1 MTPEERKAFK
11 ERMKQLKAYR
21 EQNPGKG
28 YWDFKQQQ
36 APGPYSAG
44 ELVKSIEEFTNHE
57 EYLGPP
63 SHNYDFTLSEEWA
76 DKHGYYPDERG
87 HRDDIVKKEAHP
99 THPSK
104 GKWKSQYQFDLT
116 DKGIE
121 DPNFILYGLNDG
133 GQDPQATMTYRGGI
147 VLPELTVT
155 PKGNYIYNSYDNIK
169 VYWPGGETGDD
180 YDPEKELKRSLN
192 IVEHMLKH
200 KKPLTDDWKVIN
212 DYADKVLW
220 TMENPNNNAYRDGK
234 YYVYQDRGNDGVN
247 RKNIGPGIESH
258 SSIGQKLDYN
268 GKTGYTREYLNGI
281 VQEDLL
287 KGTAR
292 IVESLNNM
300 QDGKY
305 YGVWDTLS
313 VGPKMTLYD
322 IYHNVKNKNKKNLPE
337 SWPKLIESIATGDL
351 EKAKEE
357 TYSGSTRRQKMR
369 NELLKYGDIDG
380 VNNYADGGQT
390 GDEPGSASLEQ
401 IEQREWLRNWLSNRT
416 AQMADNIDTYANQV
430 YYGSSHDRNHVLPF
444 FFQNKEKNAA
454 NVIQEQLQW
463 ADETPVYDYRE
474 PWTVN
479 LGNPYED
486 YFFGLPATLQGAFLK
501 EPGKERAINISP
513 ITKDRSAILH
523 ELSHATQDKYE
534 IQTSKIAEILK
545 KHGKELPTHDK
556 YYDNPNE
563 IYSRMNQFRHDNG
576 LKPSDVVTEEQ
587 IEQWKKSS
595 IDNRFIKRYSTNTL
609 LDLLNT
615 VADANSRSRSDEVP
629 MAKDGLQTGNGTPV
643 IGTTTYN
650 NYGDITH
657 NIATSFSDDTL
668 NLGLPDVVV
677 TPRDNLD
684 LAGYVNNRMNNAA
697 RFGADIMD
705 WTTPVGDVHQL
716 YDVVSD
722 ARSGD
727 YLSAGIGLAALALPF
742 TPTGLKH
749 VKSQFKYIPSVNKSN
764 VAQQI
769 DAMADKAKQG
779 YEYMT
784 DVANAK
790 NRVFESLK
798 TMPYQYRAKKADE
811 IYGTNYSEV
820 YDVVDQL
827 YNDDFFKLPEV
838 LPKRMEARAR
848 MQAKP
853 EAVKKFSKTGEGA
866 GPEDFQ
872 LETNTELPMDPEQL
886 SVHELNH
893 YMDYIISRHPDAS
906 RNNRMLREME
916 KSLKKTGSS
925 YFRMGT
931 EQKAYMN
938 QLRQILKKDGVI
950 QNLDEP
956 VSEATLK
963 KYLDSMSDENSIK
976 KAFKQHK
983 NIKEYTKWFN
993 SIPLA
998 AVTAPVVNKGRTKES
1013 EDKLI

>member
-1 MTPEERKAFK
+1 MNRQAFK
-11 ERMKQLKAYR
+11 QRMQDLKSYR

-36 APGPYSAG
+36 AHGPYSAG
-44 ELVKSIEEFTNHE
+44 ELVKSIEEFTKHE

-87 HRDDIVKKEAHP
+87 HRDDRVKKEAHP

-104 GKWKSQYQFDLT
+104 GKWKSQYLFDLT
-116 DKGIE
+116 DKGFE

-133 GQDPQATMTYRGGI
+133 GQDLQATMTYREGI

-169 VYWPGGETGDD
+169 AYQPGGETG
-180 YDPEKELKRSLN
+180 
-192 IVEHMLKH
+192 
-200 KKPLTDDWKVIN
+200 
-212 DYADKVLW
+212 
-220 TMENPNNNAYRDGK
+220 
-234 YYVYQDRGNDGVN
+234 
-247 RKNIGPGIESH
+247 
-258 SSIGQKLDYN
+258 
-268 GKTGYTREYLNGI
+268 
-281 VQEDLL
+281 ED
-287 KGTAR
+287 
-292 IVESLNNM
+292 
-300 QDGKY
+300 
-305 YGVWDTLS
+305 
-313 VGPKMTLYD
+313 
-322 IYHNVKNKNKKNLPE
+322 
-337 SWPKLIESIATGDL
+337 
-351 EKAKEE
+351 
-357 TYSGSTRRQKMR
+357 
-369 NELLKYGDIDG
+369 
-380 VNNYADGGQT
+380 
-390 GDEPGSASLEQ
+390 PGSASLEQ

-416 AQMADNIDTYANQV
+416 AQMADNINTYANQV

-595 IDNRFIKRYSTNTL
+595 IDNKFIKRYSTNTL

-629 MAKDGLQTGNGTPV
+629 MAKDGLQTGNDTPV

-668 NLGLPDVVV
+668 NLGLPDIVV

-697 RFGADIMD
+697 RFGANIMD
-705 WTTPVGDVHQL
+705 LTTPVGDVHQL
-716 YDVVSD
+716 YDVVND
-722 ARSGD
+722 TRSGD

-742 TPTGLKH
+742 SPMTVKQFRSLYRGVTP
-749 VKSQFKYIPSVNKSN
+749 
-764 VAQQI
+764 
-769 DAMADKAKQG
+769 
-779 YEYMT
+779 
-784 DVANAK
+784 
-790 NRVFESLK
+790 
-798 TMPYQYRAKKADE
+798 
-811 IYGTNYSEV
+811 
-820 YDVVDQL
+820 
-827 YNDDFFKLPEV
+827 
-838 LPKRMEARAR
+838 
-848 MQAKP
+848 
-853 EAVKKFSKTGEGA
+853 
-866 GPEDFQ
+866 
-872 LETNTELPMDPEQL
+872 
-886 SVHELNH
+886 
-893 YMDYIISRHPDAS
+893 
-906 RNNRMLREME
+906 
-916 KSLKKTGSS
+916 
-925 YFRMGT
+925 
-931 EQKAYMN
+931 
-938 QLRQILKKDGVI
+938 
-950 QNLDEP
+950 
-956 VSEATLK
+956 
-963 KYLDSMSDENSIK
+963 
-976 KAFKQHK
+976 
-983 NIKEYTKWFN
+983 
-993 SIPLA
+993 
-998 AVTAPVVNKGRTKES
+998 KGRTKYNSKLMDQLLEKKIADEDSYFQKQRDFYDKAIEDRNEVYDTWVENEDAFRRAVDFDKKYGTQYKKAYSDELKAYAKSPYSDGVTKIGVKSLGSANGKFYPEEPDWIFLNRDDIPMGAPQTGVVNHEMGHKIDSHAGVINRDGTIDKKLFNPTKFKSKEELLKQYSPDVVDRVQSYLLNDS
-1013 EDKLI
+1013 EVKSHMNAFRTYLRRNKMLDPSGKENLKDFKKKLFDSGFDNLKILFNTYKKPRTFVRDFNAIPITKATTKTDKELV